1 MATTTDSSSI
11 ASDDPSGV
19 PFFSLADEDF
29 TSKLLEVAADQDIQD
44 QMLQQKWVLWEQLQA
59 NQKTSPAD
67 WKDLSR
73 SICAFETVGEFW
85 RYWRHV
91 PQPSELFS
99 EPAGCRFV
107 REGSGGG
114 LRVVESMMIFRDG
127 VTPEWEHP
135 LNAVGGH
142 LQFSLS
148 PHIGAK
154 QIDEYWNNL
163 VLAVVGGSLAPHD
176 MVTGL
181 RLCDK
186 LFSKRGGPS
195 HQGCVRIE
203 LWFTEASDE
212 GKVEALCSSV
222 EKCMIT
228 RLDGTVVDPCPK
240 YDIKYHGGKH

>member
-1 MATTTDSSSI
+1 MVCTHAH
-11 ASDDPSGV
+11 P
-19 PFFSLADEDF
+19 LR
-29 TSKLLEVAADQDIQD
+29 
-44 QMLQQKWVLWEQLQA
+44 QKWVLWEQLQA
-59 NQKTSPAD
+59 NQKTSPSD

-99 EPAGCRFV
+99 EPGGCRFV
-107 REGSGGG
+107 REGPGGG

-127 VTPEWEHP
+127 VTPEWENP

-148 PHIGAK
+148 PHIGGK

-163 VLAVVGGSLAPHD
+163 VLAVVGGSLAPNG

-203 LWFTEASDE
+203 LWFTAASE
-212 GKVEALCSSV
+212 TAKVEELCESV
-222 EKCMIT
+222 EKCMTT
-228 RLDGTVVDPCPK
+228 RLDGQVVEPCPK